1 LAQTKEAQ
9 MAEAGPRP
17 TRGGEG
23 GGGKWVLAALA
34 VLVLAGGGYLAWSAY
49 SGGADQPH
57 TIVAEAPAPEV
68 DDADL
73 RGAVELEEPTPA
85 PVEEPRVR
93 RPRPAP
99 EAVPVEVIGV
109 TLADSGA
116 DNAEVQ
122 ALAVEEDDII
132 VRAPRRPIWVRTPNL
147 RRLSSYYPVR
157 ALDRGREGEAS
168 LHCTIL
174 QGGALDCVEASATP
188 GGFGSSALRLARSF
202 RHSETLSDGS
212 SAIGTPVNLRVL
224 FRLAD
229 DGSRR
234 RRS

>member
-1 LAQTKEAQ
+1 
-9 MAEAGPRP
+9 MAEPNPRP
-17 TRGGEG
+17 AGAAG

-49 SGGADQPH
+49 SGASDQPE
-57 TIVAEAPAPEV
+57 TIVAAAPAPEA

-73 RGAVELEEPTPA
+73 RGPVELEEPAAPA

-93 RPRPAP
+93 RPRPTP
-99 EAVPVEVIGV
+99 EPVPEEVIGV

-122 ALAVEEDDII
+122 AIAVEEDDII
-132 VRAPRRPIWVRTPNL
+132 VQAPRRPIWVRTPNP
-147 RRLSSYYPVR
+147 RRLSAYYPER
-157 ALDRGREGEAS
+157 ALDRGREGEAA

-174 QGGALDCVEASATP
+174 EGGALDCVTASATP
-188 GGFGSSALRLARSF
+188 GGFGSSALRLARSY
-202 RHSETLSDGS
+202 RHSETLTDGS

-229 DGSRR
+229 DNARR

>member
-1 LAQTKEAQ
+1 
-9 MAEAGPRP
+9 MAEPGPRP
-17 TRGGEG
+17 TRGSEG

-49 SGGADQPH
+49 SGGAGQGD
-57 TIVAEAPAPEV
+57 TIVAEAPAPVTGE
-68 DDADL
+68 ADL
-73 RGAVELEEPTPA
+73 RGGAVELEEPAPPA
-85 PVEEPRVR
+85 PIEEPRVR

-99 EAVPVEVIGV
+99 EAVPEEVIGV

-122 ALAVEEDDII
+122 AIAVEEDDII
-132 VRAPRRPIWVRTPNL
+132 VRAPRRPIWVRTPNP
-147 RRLSSYYPVR
+147 RRLSSYYPER
-157 ALDRGREGEAS
+157 ALERGREGEAS
-168 LHCTIL
+168 LQCTIL
-174 QGGALDCVEASATP
+174 DGGALDCIEASATP
-188 GGFGSSALRLARSF
+188 GGFGYSAIQLSRRYRHATTLA
-202 RHSETLSDGS
+202 DGS